1 MLHEPAAQLGKDHSI
16 QKKAKLGV
24 VMFIVYLAVY
34 SGFVVIGTLWPRLL
48 GVESLFGQNLA
59 VIYGMGL
66 IILAAVMGLIYNYFC
81 TRYENEM
88 NKEETL

>member
-16 QKKAKLGV
+16 QKKTKLGV
-24 VMFIVYLAVY
+24 VMFIIYLVVY

-59 VIYGMGL
+59 IVYGMGL
-66 IILAAVMGLIYNYFC
+66 IILAAVMGLIYNFFC
-81 TRYENEM
+81 TRYEDEM
-88 NKEETL
+88 NKEESL